1 MLETERDE
9 IIQYGIEREKIIL
22 VSIAIIL
29 GLGCVFDIFYLSIIF
44 SLAFCAL
51 RRYAGGYHAKT
62 QKRCYVISLIILIMS
77 FIIMKYISKL
87 DHVEGLILLMAFC
100 CGIIWHFAP
109 IENKNKSLDELEQKK
124 FQYET
129 RKILVIESII
139 SLIAYV
145 FDSVMIF
152 IAISIAIV
160 VACIVVV
167 VGIIQIRIQSN
178 N

>member
-1 MLETERDE
+1 
-9 IIQYGIEREKIIL
+9 
-22 VSIAIIL
+22 
-29 GLGCVFDIFYLSIIF
+29 
-44 SLAFCAL
+44 
-51 RRYAGGYHAKT
+51 
-62 QKRCYVISLIILIMS
+62 
-77 FIIMKYISKL
+77 
-87 DHVEGLILLMAFC
+87 MAFC

>member
-152 IAISIAIV
+152 IAI
-160 VACIVVV
+160 
-167 VGIIQIRIQSN
+167 
-178 N
+178 

>member
-1 MLETERDE
+1 M
-9 IIQYGIEREKIIL
+9 
-22 VSIAIIL
+22 

-51 RRYAGGYHAKT
+51 GRYAGGYHAKT

-109 IENKNKSLDELEQKK
+109 IENKNKSLDELEQKNFNMRHAK
-124 FQYET
+124 F
-129 RKILVIESII
+129 
-139 SLIAYV
+139 
-145 FDSVMIF
+145 
-152 IAISIAIV
+152 
-160 VACIVVV
+160 
-167 VGIIQIRIQSN
+167 
-178 N
+178 

>member
-100 CGIIWHFAP
+100 CGIIWNFAP

-124 FQYET
+124 
-129 RKILVIESII
+129 
-139 SLIAYV
+139 
-145 FDSVMIF
+145 
-152 IAISIAIV
+152 ISI
-160 VACIVVV
+160 
-167 VGIIQIRIQSN
+167 
-178 N
+178 

>member
-160 VACIVVV
+160 VACILVV

>member
-145 FDSVMIF
+145 FDSEMIF

>member
-109 IENKNKSLDELEQKK
+109 IENKNKSLDELEQKNFNMRHAK
-124 FQYET
+124 F
-129 RKILVIESII
+129 
-139 SLIAYV
+139 
-145 FDSVMIF
+145 
-152 IAISIAIV
+152 
-160 VACIVVV
+160 
-167 VGIIQIRIQSN
+167 
-178 N
+178 

>member
-51 RRYAGGYHAKT
+51 GRYAGGYHAKT

-109 IENKNKSLDELEQKK
+109 IENKNKSLDELEQKNFNMRHAK
-124 FQYET
+124 F
-129 RKILVIESII
+129 
-139 SLIAYV
+139 
-145 FDSVMIF
+145 
-152 IAISIAIV
+152 
-160 VACIVVV
+160 
-167 VGIIQIRIQSN
+167 
-178 N
+178 

>member
-124 FQYET
+124 
-129 RKILVIESII
+129 
-139 SLIAYV
+139 
-145 FDSVMIF
+145 
-152 IAISIAIV
+152 ISI
-160 VACIVVV
+160 
-167 VGIIQIRIQSN
+167 
-178 N
+178 

>member
-87 DHVEGLILLMAFC
+87 DHVEGLILLMAF
-100 CGIIWHFAP
+100 
-109 IENKNKSLDELEQKK
+109 
-124 FQYET
+124 
-129 RKILVIESII
+129 
-139 SLIAYV
+139 
-145 FDSVMIF
+145 
-152 IAISIAIV
+152 
-160 VACIVVV
+160 
-167 VGIIQIRIQSN
+167 
-178 N
+178 

>member
-129 RKILVIESII
+129 RKNLVIESII

-160 VACIVVV
+160 VACIEVV

>member
-1 MLETERDE
+1 MKRMLETERDE

-109 IENKNKSLDELEQKK
+109 IENKNKSLDELEQKNFNMRHAK
-124 FQYET
+124 F
-129 RKILVIESII
+129 
-139 SLIAYV
+139 
-145 FDSVMIF
+145 
-152 IAISIAIV
+152 
-160 VACIVVV
+160 
-167 VGIIQIRIQSN
+167 
-178 N
+178 

>member
-51 RRYAGGYHAKT
+51 RRYAGVYHAKT